1 MAGGRTLAIGGAIT
15 LALALTA
22 GAAPAREE
30 RPAGYLAPAAL
41 PDSLVLLPPPPAPD
55 SAEAAAERAYFLET
69 RALAGTPR
77 WRQAADDAE
86 AFGDKAHASFACA
99 AGVAITVKETPTLS
113 RMLDRMT
120 VDAGQS
126 VGGAKTTYSRPRPL
140 VGHDD
145 APICVPREAWMQT
158 NPSYPSS
165 SAAAGWA
172 WALVLAE
179 LLPKTAT
186 PIIRRGL
193 AAGESRAICGLH
205 WPSDVAAGRTM
216 GAALVARLHADPA
229 FLKDLE
235 TAKAELASAPPPEG
249 CGG

>member
-1 MAGGRTLAIGGAIT
+1 MISGRTIT
-15 LALALTA
+15 MGIVLALTLAA

-30 RPAGYLAPAAL
+30 RPTGYLAPDAL
-41 PDSLVLLPPPPAPD
+41 PDSLVLLAPPPAPD
-55 SAEAAAERAYFLET
+55 SPEAAAERAYFLET

-99 AGVAITVKETPTLS
+99 AGVAITMKDTPALS
-113 RMLDRMT
+113 RLLDRMT

-126 VGGAKTTYSRPRPL
+126 VGGAKTRYNRPRPL

-145 APICVPREAWMQT
+145 APVCVPREAWMQT

-179 LLPKTAT
+179 LLPAKAT
-186 PIIRRGL
+186 PIIARGL

-216 GAALVARLHADPA
+216 GSALVARLHANPD

-235 TAKAELASAPPPEG
+235 TAKAELAAAPAPEG

>member
-1 MAGGRTLAIGGAIT
+1 MIGRRTLAIGGA
-15 LALALTA
+15 LALALSLSA

-30 RPAGYLAPAAL
+30 RPSGYLAPDAL

-69 RALAGTPR
+69 RALADTPR

-86 AFGDKAHASFACA
+86 AFGDKAHAGLACA
-99 AGVAITVKETPTLS
+99 AGVAITVKDTPTLS

-126 VGGAKTTYSRPRPL
+126 VGGAKTTYNRIRPL
-140 VGHDD
+140 VGHDE

-172 WALVLAE
+172 WSLVLAE

-186 PIIRRGL
+186 PIITRGL

-205 WPSDVAAGRTM
+205 WPSDVTAGRTM

-235 TAKAELASAPPPEG
+235 TAKTELARSPAPEG

>member
-1 MAGGRTLAIGGAIT
+1 MNGKRNLAASSAV
-15 LALALTA
+15 ALALILAA
-22 GAAPAREE
+22 GAAPARED
-30 RPAGYLAPAAL
+30 RPAGYLAPATL
-41 PDSLVLLPPPPAPD
+41 PDSLVLLSPPPAVD
-55 SAEAAAERAYFLET
+55 SPEAASERAYFTES

-86 AFGDKAHASFACA
+86 AFGDKAHASLACA
-99 AGVAITVKETPTLS
+99 AGLAITVKDTPTLS
-113 RMLDRMT
+113 RMFDRM
-120 VDAGQS
+120 VIDAGQS
-126 VGGAKTTYSRPRPL
+126 VGGAKTRYNRPRPL

-172 WALVLAE
+172 WSLVLAE
-179 LLPKTAT
+179 LLPRKAT
-186 PIIRRGL
+186 PIIARGL

-216 GAALVARLHADPA
+216 GAALVARLHADAA

-235 TAKAELASAPPPEG
+235 TAKAELAAAPPPEG
-249 CGG
+249 CGA